1 MIPQPPAGVAK
12 GITPVRII
20 DLEPVIAVVPL
31 DGAWCQ
37 HFPVEDT
44 RFPELGFGTG

>member
-31 DGAWCQ
+31 VGACQ

-44 RFPELGFGTG
+44 RFTELGFGTG

>member
-31 DGAWCQ
+31 DGARQ